1 MDKGS
6 ERYTPIVWLDTGSS
20 SQIYL
25 AIDNVSGR
33 QCVLKEVPK
42 TGSDAKWQERIRR
55 EIDVM
60 GSIDFPFIVK
70 YYNSFEDGSAFYI
83 VMEYCE
89 GGDLATKVMN
99 QHCISEELAVS
110 YLTQLAFALDY
121 LHNEKNVIHRDVK
134 VENILFDRHGQLKL
148 ADFGFATFTDAH
160 AVQKRTM
167 CGSPAYASPELIL
180 HDAYSA
186 ACDVWSAGVVFYVML
201 AGKLPFQGA
210 TIHECMRSVLEDK
223 LDMPDNISDE
233 AADLLARMLT
243 RDATERINIRDV
255 LSHPCIARSGSFQ
268 ALQRVA
274 NGCVFFGN
282 GTEEVR
288 PIRMYK
294 SGYNLK
300 ELIQKSRSIE
310 RGQTSVHIT
319 GNIQTKTSETKPEEP
334 QLLKTG
340 TARATLPLFRIRRGQ
355 GGRAMSR
362 VYTRPIPTFMK

>member
-1 MDKGS
+1 MNRGS
-6 ERYTPIVWLDTGSS
+6 ERYTPIAWLDTGSS

-33 QCVLKEVPK
+33 QCVLKEVSK

-60 GSIDFPFIVK
+60 SSITFPFIVK
-70 YYNSFEDGSAFYI
+70 YYNSFEDGAAFYI
-83 VMEYCE
+83 AMEYCE
-89 GGDLATKVMN
+89 GGDLASKVVN
-99 QHCISEELAVS
+99 QHALSEELAVS

-148 ADFGFATFTDAH
+148 ADFGFSTFTDAH

-201 AGKLPFQGA
+201 SGKLPFQGA
-210 TIHECMRSVLEDK
+210 TIQECMRSVLEDK
-223 LDMPDNISDE
+223 LDVPDNVSDE

-243 RDATERINIRDV
+243 RDAAQRINIRDV
-255 LSHPCIARSGSFQ
+255 LSHPCITRAGSFL

-274 NGCVFFGN
+274 NGGVFLGD
-282 GTEEVR
+282 GVDDAR

-319 GNIQTKTSETKPEEP
+319 GNLQLKTSEEKPEEP
-334 QLLKTG
+334 RLLKAG
-340 TARATLPLFRIRRGQ
+340 AARATHPMFRFRRGQ
-355 GGRAMSR
+355 GRAMSR
-362 VYTRPIPTFMK
+362 VYTKPIPTFMK